1 MSNSVDLR
9 SEEGTDK
16 DAMRL
21 DQRKLFPHL
30 RCDKCQDFFREDVY
44 SCEGGHSTCSLCCSE
59 SNDGAMPNHAKR
71 AKSDRDGK
79 NERVWECPVEGC
91 NFQTTT
97 NSCKNLALI
106 VQDLKLD
113 VPCKN
118 REAGCGIKAARDKI
132 DLHEDECDYREVAC
146 CNGMQFQHLTDH
158 FKEEHGVK
166 ISRWVLAGKLNQMR
180 DDHDYGHKLYK
191 HAYKFENGPDG
202 KLFYTVVRHEAN
214 LRAFVY
220 VMGGKQEAKKYRVEF
235 IVTSG
240 DTTVSLTHNGP
251 VFPIDLL
258 GKAQEQKEC
267 FEMSAS
273 RFKFFNQDHEYFG
286 THNKNQLG
294 EYALPIET
302 KIIKKEPC
310 LMTPD

>member
-97 NSCKNLALI
+97 NSI
-106 VQDLKLD
+106 
-113 VPCKN
+113 
-118 REAGCGIKAARDKI
+118 AR
-132 DLHEDECDYREVAC
+132 
-146 CNGMQFQHLTDH
+146 
-158 FKEEHGVK
+158 
-166 ISRWVLAGKLNQMR
+166 
-180 DDHDYGHKLYK
+180 
-191 HAYKFENGPDG
+191 
-202 KLFYTVVRHEAN
+202 
-214 LRAFVY
+214 
-220 VMGGKQEAKKYRVEF
+220 
-235 IVTSG
+235 
-240 DTTVSLTHNGP
+240 
-251 VFPIDLL
+251 
-258 GKAQEQKEC
+258 
-267 FEMSAS
+267 
-273 RFKFFNQDHEYFG
+273 
-286 THNKNQLG
+286 
-294 EYALPIET
+294 
-302 KIIKKEPC
+302 
-310 LMTPD
+310 LMTFEVHR